1 MTPAY
6 LPARRERL
14 GAALAPSDALLLIG
28 AGDPVPLPEGTDQTY
43 PYRAH
48 AEYVFAA
55 GLECPGGV
63 VAYDPREGAAGW
75 RAFVPP
81 VTEAERV
88 WCGVRAREGEDVAG
102 LPAWLAAR
110 PGRSIAALGAPVP
123 GVTADAAATEAAR
136 LACAE
141 VRRPK
146 DAHELDLI
154 GRAVAATSA
163 GFARLPDLIRPG
175 VTERTLQIELEAAF
189 QRAGADRTGYGTI
202 VGAGPNAAVL
212 HFEPSA
218 RAAAAG
224 DFVLVDAG
232 AEVQRYVADVTRTY
246 VAGTPTGFQ
255 RDLHAAVRQ
264 AQERAIARCVPG
276 AEWKQI
282 HLAAAVD
289 LTAGLVAMGIL
300 RGQPESLVE
309 QEVHALFFPHG
320 LGHLVGLGVRD
331 ASGLARGRTRDPR
344 PSLRSLRMDLPL
356 AEGFVVTVEPGLY
369 FIPALLEDPAR
380 RERHRG
386 TVNWSLVDAH
396 LGIGGVRLEDDVL
409 VRAGGPE
416 VLTAGIPKALA

>member
-1 MTPAY
+1 MTPSF
-6 LPARRERL
+6 LSARRERL
-14 GAALAPSDALLLIG
+14 RTALAPADDLLVGG
-28 AGDPVPLPEGTDQTY
+28 AGEPVPLPEGTDQTY

-48 AEYVFAA
+48 AEYVFTA
-55 GLECPGGV
+55 GFEGPGGV

-75 RAFVPP
+75 RSFVPP

-88 WCGVRAREGEDVAG
+88 WCGARPREGEDVAG
-102 LPAWLAAR
+102 FPAWLHAGGGRRIAAR
-110 PGRSIAALGAPVP
+110 GCPVA
-123 GVTADAAATEAAR
+123 GVTADAAATDAAR

-175 VTERTLQIELEAAF
+175 VKERTLQIELEAAF

-218 RAAAAG
+218 RAVAAG

-232 AEVQRYVADVTRTY
+232 AEVRRYVADVTRTY
-246 VAGTPTGFQ
+246 VAGEPTGFQ
-255 RDLHAAVRQ
+255 RDLHAAVRW

-276 AEWKQI
+276 AEWKEI

-289 LTAGLVAMGIL
+289 LTAGLVGMGLL

-369 FIPALLEDPAR
+369 FIPALLQDPVR
-380 RERHRG
+380 RERHRD
-386 TVNWSLVDAH
+386 TVNWSLVEAN
-396 LGIGGVRLEDDVL
+396 LGLGGVRIEDDVL
-409 VRAGGPE
+409 VRREGPE
-416 VLTAGIPKALA
+416 VLTAGIPKTLA

>member
-6 LPARRERL
+6 LPARRKRL
-14 GAALAPSDALLLIG
+14 EAALAPADALLVIG
-28 AGDPVPLPEGTDQTY
+28 AGDPVPLPEGSDQTY

-75 RAFVPP
+75 RSFVPP

-88 WCGVRAREGEDVAG
+88 WCGAHPREGEDVAG
-102 LPAWLAAR
+102 LAAWLGAR
-110 PGRSIAALGAPVP
+110 KGRKIAVLGAAVS
-123 GVTADAAATEAAR
+123 GATADAAATEAAR
-136 LACAE
+136 LAYAE

-146 DAHELDLI
+146 DAHELDLL
-154 GRAVAATSA
+154 GRAVSATAA
-163 GFARLPDLIRPG
+163 GFARLPELIRPG
-175 VTERTLQIELEAAF
+175 VTERTLQIELEATF

-212 HFEPSA
+212 HFEPSG
-218 RAAAAG
+218 RAVAPG
-224 DFVLVDAG
+224 DFVLVDSG

-255 RDLHAAVRQ
+255 RDLHAAVRH

-289 LTAGLVAMGIL
+289 LTAGLVAMGVL

-309 QEVHALFFPHG
+309 QEAHALFFPHG

-369 FIPALLEDPAR
+369 FIPALLQDPSR
-380 RERHRG
+380 RERHRDA
-386 TVNWSLVDAH
+386 VNWTLVDAH
-396 LGIGGVRLEDDVL
+396 LELGGVRLEDDVL

-416 VLTAGIPKALA
+416 VLTAGIPKSLA